1 MFIISLRCRR
11 AWYYLIVRFERNRR
25 MRVNRN
31 SPLGPPR
38 SNSSDWGLLALFV
51 IGALIIGGYLLVQ
64 RRLEVAVGKP
74 DKTRTPQVTLTP
86 TRGIDDY
93 IRDAQ
98 QAYLAGDL
106 RQAINLYDQASR
118 RRPRDLDLQVQAARL
133 HIYIYQPAKAEQR
146 LRKILQTNPNNLEA
160 RAVLCKAVEWQNR
173 ISEAIAECETVLA
186 AKPDDPIAMAYLAE
200 ALIDQS
206 VNPDIDRALTL
217 GQKAVEL
224 LPQNEDTLRNL
235 GYVNEMLRRYDTALD
250 YYQRALAVNKNLPH
264 VLISISRIYLS
275 QGQATEAV
283 VTLKSVLD
291 VDDQNAE
298 AWDRLGVT
306 YQAQGQWDSAL
317 NAHEKATKLAPDML
331 RAWTNLGAAHF
342 QKGRY
347 ILVIED
353 YNKAIAIS
361 QKTNE
366 SLKAWDYLNMA
377 FAFQLIGDCDKA
389 LQTFA
394 QVTAL
399 APNDFLEQ
407 QQVLSKRCGK

>member
-1 MFIISLRCRR
+1 
-11 AWYYLIVRFERNRR
+11 

-38 SNSSDWGLLALFV
+38 SNSSDWWLLALFL
-51 IGALIIGGYLLVQ
+51 IGAIIIGGYLLVQ
-64 RRLEVAVGKP
+64 RRLDVATGKP
-74 DKTRTPQVTLTP
+74 DKTRAPQITLTP

-98 QAYLAGDL
+98 QAYQAGDL
-106 RQAINLYDQASR
+106 RQAINFYDQASR
-118 RRPRDLDLQVQAARL
+118 RRPRDMDLQVQAARL

-146 LRKILQTNPNNLEA
+146 LRKILQANPNDLAA
-160 RAVLCKAVEWQNR
+160 RTVLCKAVEWQNR
-173 ISEAIAECETVLA
+173 ISEAIAECEAVLA

-206 VNPDIDRALTL
+206 SNPDIDRALTL

-224 LPQNEDTLRNL
+224 LPENEDTLRNL

-250 YYQRALAVNKNLPH
+250 YYQRALVVNKNLPH

-275 QGQATEAV
+275 QGQTDAATT
-283 VTLKSVLD
+283 TLKQVLAAD
-291 VDDQNAE
+291 EQNAE

-306 YQAQGQWDSAL
+306 YQAKGEWDLAL
-317 NAHEKATKLAPDML
+317 KAHETATKLAPDML
-331 RAWTNLGAAHF
+331 RAWTNLGATHF

-347 ILVIED
+347 TLVIED

-366 SLKAWDYLNMA
+366 ALKAWDYLNIA
-377 FAFQLIGDCDKA
+377 FAYQLTGDCDKA
-389 LQTFA
+389 LAAFA

-407 QQVLSKRCGK
+407 KQVLSKRCGR